1 MKKNLISKWGKKNKA
16 HNKRIKDSLG
26 TNISSSLFRAMCS
39 DTCVHVFFF
48 KIKRSLLNK
57 SSYFCSFEGIRKAFL
72 NTESL
77 RDYAIYISSQK
88 KKMQKDTLPFNENL
102 IFKITM
108 GRKQKQNKIQYCMN
122 TVLSFV

>member
-77 RDYAIYISSQK
+77 RDYAI
-88 KKMQKDTLPFNENL
+88 
-102 IFKITM
+102 
-108 GRKQKQNKIQYCMN
+108 
-122 TVLSFV
+122 